1 MKLNM
6 IFINSRLSIV
16 NLFGLFIIF
25 SWLCVNSVAF
35 RITTQYFTNW
45 NTPLRSQS
53 RSFIIQASKVS
64 MPDSVD
70 VNALPDCK
78 RRYIELNKLI
88 DFNMAKG
95 VLDIG
100 NLRESVRDMEQE
112 SAQPNFWV

>member
-1 MKLNM
+1 
-6 IFINSRLSIV
+6 
-16 NLFGLFIIF
+16 
-25 SWLCVNSVAF
+25 
-35 RITTQYFTNW
+35 
-45 NTPLRSQS
+45 
-53 RSFIIQASKVS
+53 